1 MDNLLTLALEAHN
14 AEKNHHRRYQVTLG
28 RDLLDHWTVAIR
40 YGRTGQAGRELHLRC
55 GGSRRASPHHPRA
68 IGSSP
73 LRSEAHWVPLSPGG
87 IQHGAR
93 VRCLGLAARRSTVS
107 VLCDALRPRARR
119 ACVGTKRRY
128 KKVLYKS

>member
-1 MDNLLTLALEAHN
+1 MDNLLTVALEAHN

-40 YGRTGQAGRELHLRC
+40 YGRTGQAGRELRYAAAEPP
-55 GGSRRASPHHPRA
+55 SFAPSSASDWFVA
-68 IGSSP
+68 SP
-73 LRSEAHWVPLSPGG
+73 LRSAL
-87 IQHGAR
+87 GALIAWRNSARR